1 MIDVAMGSDI
11 PRKRGPA
18 MMKSDIL
25 LVNKTDLAPH
35 VDVDLASM
43 ERDLKVAREDRP
55 YFLIQAKNNL
65 NIEKVSHEIVDL
77 AGL

>member
-1 MIDVAMGSDI
+1 MNLGNLSTPEQFII
-11 PRKRGPA
+11 
-18 MMKSDIL
+18 KSAANIL

-35 VDVDLASM
+35 VDVDLVSM
-43 ERDLKVAREDRP
+43 ERDLKVASEDRP

-65 NIEKVSHEIVDL
+65 NIEKVSQAITDL